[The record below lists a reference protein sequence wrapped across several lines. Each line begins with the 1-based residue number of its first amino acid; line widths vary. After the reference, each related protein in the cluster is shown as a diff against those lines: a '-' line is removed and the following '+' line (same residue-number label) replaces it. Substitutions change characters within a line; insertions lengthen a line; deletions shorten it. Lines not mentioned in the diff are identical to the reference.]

1 MASLHPFLTSYS
13 PIYYLAESK
22 KWSASEVKK
31 NNTLEEYF
39 KTVVK
44 RRAVHYLG
52 NTVTKKYGITLKWLL
67 NVFVTSYYLLQLSIT
82 WGFKFIFRGLRK
94 PFQQIGLRQ
103 LTTLKG
109 QFRDHWSHHWSDSFM
124 TPRVSGRGDSFGEET
139 IADFSLLSA
148 TLSFCLIGNFLL
160 RDFECTRLVD
170 VKIVSKT

>member
-1 MASLHPFLTSYS
+1 M
-13 PIYYLAESK
+13 IGVWSK
-22 KWSASEVKK
+22 KKTMHLRHILRLWWRGELSIIWEIPSLKIRYYVEV
-31 NNTLEEYF
+31 
-39 KTVVK
+39 
-44 RRAVHYLG
+44 A
-52 NTVTKKYGITLKWLL
+52 L

-94 PFQQIGLRQ
+94 PFQQIGSRQ

-139 IADFSLLSA
+139 IADFSLLNA

-160 RDFECTRLVD
+160 RDVECTRLID
-170 VKIVSKT
+170 ARIVSKT